1 MFVYGVHAVTQF
13 IESYPERC
21 IEIWVLKNQTSH
33 KQVIAL
39 ANSAGITVQPVDKSK
54 LDNMIEG
61 VHQGLVLKIKPLP
74 LGDEKSLQAWL
85 KKDLPENALI
95 LVLDGIQDPHN
106 LGACLRSAAAFG
118 VHAVVWP
125 KDNQASIT
133 PVVRKVAAGA
143 VEVLNIFVV
152 TNLVRAMILMKE
164 AGVWMVGTLVDEHA
178 KPMRLMDLKGPTGI
192 VMGAEGTGLREGTQK
207 ACDFTAFI
215 PMPGSMESLNVS
227 VATGICLYEATR
239 QRKE

>member
-1 MFVYGVHAVTQF
+1 MYVYGVHAVTQF
-13 IESYPERC
+13 IQSYPERC
-21 IEIWVLKNQTSH
+21 IELYVLKSQTSH
-33 KQVIAL
+33 AEVLTL
-39 ANSAGITVQPVDKSK
+39 ARKRDITVQPVDKAR

-61 VHQGLVLKIKPLP
+61 VHQGLVLRIKPLP

-85 KKDLPENALI
+85 KSSLPDSALV

-118 VHAVVWP
+118 VDAVIWA

-143 VEVLNIFVV
+143 VEVLNLFNV
-152 TNLVRAMILMKE
+152 TNLSRAMTLMKD
-164 AGVWMVGTLVDEHA
+164 AGIWMVGTLVDARA
-178 KPMRLMDLKGPTGI
+178 KPIAKMDLKGSIGI

-207 ACDFTAFI
+207 ACDFTAYI
-215 PMPGSMESLNVS
+215 PISGQMESLNVS
-227 VATGICLYEATR
+227 VATGICLYEVAR
-239 QRKE
+239 QRG